1 MKDPIEI
8 YIATTNEYKDREAH
22 DSNHTMATKSPPLH
36 DATNLAKYPW
46 VQTCLD
52 TYMMVWLYPV
62 LSLTSASFRN
72 AMKTEQLCHR
82 WRVIKRAKTCATS
95 FLLALQRFNFKTRF
109 ILHMWAVWP
118 HVSRDNMNNV
128 LREML
133 ALFEKKPMSQA
144 THHCIQA
151 LGLCQNRGT
160 VLLKLLIRI
169 ACLMIHFGMKDTT
182 LYEVFMTR
190 IDLYLYDIRQ
200 DNNIFKPISFKRAIQ
215 YLEANTYSFSLWVW
229 NLHQTPVYV
238 SDDPVW
244 ELFQLWSMGSRSHI
258 KFVKR
263 LPWYYQQCLIFFQC
277 YINLHGSNG
286 SSITGKCHRG
296 LEIVKEFMDK

>member
-1 MKDPIEI
+1 
-8 YIATTNEYKDREAH
+8 
-22 DSNHTMATKSPPLH
+22 MATKAQALH
-36 DATNLAKYPW
+36 DATNLARYPW

-62 LSLTSASFRN
+62 LSLTSESFRN
-72 AMKTEQLCHR
+72 AMKTEKLCHR

-109 ILHMWAVWP
+109 ILHALAVWP

-133 ALFEKKPMSQA
+133 ALFEKKPPSKA
-144 THHCIQA
+144 THKCIRG

-182 LYEVFMTR
+182 LYYVFMTR

-200 DNNIFKPISFKRAIQ
+200 ENNIFKPITFRKAIEH
-215 YLEANTYSFSLWVW
+215 LHANAHSFSLWVW

-244 ELFQLWSMGSRSHI
+244 ELFQLWSMGSRNHI
-258 KFVKR
+258 NFIQT
-263 LPWYYQQCLIFFQC
+263 LPVYYQQCLLFFQC

-286 SSITGKCHRG
+286 NSITAKCQKA
-296 LEIVKEFMDK
+296 LDTVKEFTEK